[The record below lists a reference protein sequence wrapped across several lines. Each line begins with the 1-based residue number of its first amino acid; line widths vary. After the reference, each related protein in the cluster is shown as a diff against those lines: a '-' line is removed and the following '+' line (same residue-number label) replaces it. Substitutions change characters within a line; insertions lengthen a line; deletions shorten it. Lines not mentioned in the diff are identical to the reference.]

1 VFLHPF
7 DLAFGDVS
15 RGIRSVGVDLVMY
28 PDDVEEI
35 TVLCSKLQTEANAK
49 SVFLVDKNG
58 QLIAAQG
65 DTQTVDTTSLA
76 SLTAGNIAAT
86 AGLAKLLGETEFSVL
101 FGEGTRD
108 KLHIS
113 LVGGR
118 GILVVVFDDRT
129 SLGLVRLRVKKSSEL
144 LAEVF
149 DRVHSRSERAMSE
162 GGPDSPFVE
171 ITDDD
176 IDNLFQ

>member
-1 VFLHPF
+1 M
-7 DLAFGDVS
+7 AG
-15 RGIRSVGVDLVMY
+15 DLVMY
-28 PDDVEEI
+28 PEDIESI
-35 TVLCSKLQTEANAK
+35 TGIIAKLQADANAK

-65 DTQTVDTTSLA
+65 DTHKVDTTSLA

-86 AGLAKLLGETEFSVL
+86 GGLAKLLGEQEFTVL
-101 FGEGTRD
+101 FHEGAND

-129 SLGLVRLRVKKSSEL
+129 SLGLVRLRVKKVSEQ
-144 LAEVF
+144 LADVF
-149 DRVHSRSERAMSE
+149 ERVQQRSERAIGEDS
-162 GGPDSPFVE
+162 SPFVE

-176 IDNLFQ
+176 IDRLFT